1 MYQLTCLDCN
11 NIYIGQTGSPFHTRF
26 QNISVIINMETKNQN
41 LQKKKNLLENKHEN
55 VMDILHITNKGKMM
69 NTLERFHIYN
79 ETKIDNQLNDKCR
92 VRPDIIFDTLILKYT
107 NRGHSPL

>member
-1 MYQLTCLDCN
+1 ME
-11 NIYIGQTGSPFHTRF
+11 NI
-26 QNISVIINMETKNQN
+26 
-41 LQKKKNLLENKHEN
+41 
-55 VMDILHITNKGKMM
+55 MDILHVTNKGKMM

-79 ETKIDNQLNDKCR
+79 DTKIDNQIKR